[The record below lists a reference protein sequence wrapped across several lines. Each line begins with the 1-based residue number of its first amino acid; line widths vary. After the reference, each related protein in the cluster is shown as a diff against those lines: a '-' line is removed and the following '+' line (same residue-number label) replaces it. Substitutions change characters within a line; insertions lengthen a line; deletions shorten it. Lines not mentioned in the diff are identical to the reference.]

1 MKILEQP
8 IVTPTRYLWA
18 VGLDSAKFP
27 AGSILAER
35 YTVVHS
41 QVVVDSQSFRL
52 PEIPDEF
59 PDYVVAYLRLSKHL
73 LHLPRPYGLLTA
85 NYFNAGSDQEILL
98 LDNVPL
104 TKQGELLPS
113 FCSAWAGASALR
125 QVNWLWQSLHLWQS
139 LAEYGYCQSLLTPE
153 LVRVDGR
160 WIRFLELQ
168 SHPEAVNL
176 SDLGDAWLS
185 LLDGAKPNIQDRL
198 ADLFYGL
205 ARGSYSCAEAIAHL
219 DTTARQIAEQNPF
232 TIRVASATDPGRR
245 RDHNEDS
252 CYPDPNE
259 PTLIMDALQNCVAI
273 VCDGLGGHEGGE
285 VASNMAI
292 QTLCA
297 ELEPLL
303 AKIEKGEEPY
313 NPSQFMAQLEA
324 ITRLANDRI
333 VNLNDQQQRTAQRR
347 MGTTLVMTVLPRP
360 QGKPSHEIYIV
371 HVGDSRI
378 YWVTPDS
385 CRQVTLDDDVATR
398 ETTLGLNFYAYS
410 SQRVDAGALIQA
422 LGTRSSDVLVPRVQ
436 RLLLDEECLL
446 LLCSDGLSDFERVE
460 ELYSEQI
467 RPILTDRLSL
477 SVSCQNLINQG
488 NFLNGHDNITVV
500 LMRCQAS
507 AYEEV
512 NIEVQ
517 RKAARSRKFA
527 SGKTTAIAPSSPPPD
542 DQTRFEV
549 TDPKTNK
556 TSIQTTTRLQTGTT
570 GLNKDKTTDSSTAK
584 TQIAP
589 TSQTR
594 SDQGSRWFLVLWFLV
609 FFGLGFAITASQIPA
624 LRNLVIPASPAPSP
638 ASTQPPAR

>member
-18 VGLDSAKFP
+18 AGLDLAKFP
-27 AGSILAER
+27 AGSTIAER
-35 YTVVHS
+35 YTVLHS
-41 QVVVDSQSFRL
+41 QVVIDTQTFRL

-59 PDYVVAYLRLSKHL
+59 PEYVVAYLRLAKHL

-85 NYFNAGSDQEILL
+85 SCLPNAGSDANQEILL

-113 FCSAWAGASALR
+113 FTSAWAGASALR
-125 QVNWLWQSLHLWQS
+125 QINWLWQVLHLWQS
-139 LAEYGYCQSLLTPE
+139 LSEYGFCQSLLSPE
-153 LVRVDGR
+153 LVRVDGP
-160 WIRFLELQ
+160 WIRLLELQ
-168 SHPEAVNL
+168 SDSEAVSP
-176 SDLGDAWLS
+176 SDLGEAWLA
-185 LLDGAKPNIQDRL
+185 LLDGAKPSTQDRL
-198 ADLFYGL
+198 AELFYGL
-205 ARGSYSCAEAIAHL
+205 ARGSYSITAAIAHL
-219 DTTARQIAEQNPF
+219 DETARQIAEQHPWI
-232 TIRVASATDPGRR
+232 IRVASATDPGRR
-245 RDHNEDS
+245 REHNEDS
-252 CYPDPNE
+252 CYPHPNQQ
-259 PTLIMDALQNCVAI
+259 TVIMDALQNCVAI

-292 QTLCA
+292 QTLCT

-313 NPSQFMAQLEA
+313 DPSQFMARLEA
-324 ITRLANDRI
+324 IIRLANDRI

-360 QGKPSHEIYIV
+360 RGKTSHEIYIV

-378 YWVTPDS
+378 YWITPES

-446 LLCSDGLSDFERVE
+446 LLCSDGLSDFERVD
-460 ELYSEQI
+460 ELYSDQI

-477 SVSCQNLINQG
+477 SLSCQNLINQG

-517 RKAARSRKFA
+517 RKIARSRQFA

-542 DQTRFEV
+542 DQTRFEI
-549 TDPKTNK
+549 TDPKTK
-556 TSIQTTTRLQTGTT
+556 QTSIQTTTRLQTHKIK
-570 GLNKDKTTDSSTAK
+570 NTAT
-584 TQIAP
+584 TQIANQP
-589 TSQTR
+589 KSG
-594 SDQGSRWFLVLWFLV
+594 QGNKWFLILWLLV
-609 FFGLGFAITASQIPA
+609 FFVFGFAITASQIPA
-624 LRNLVIPASPAPSP
+624 LRNLVIPSSPKSPPPPSP
-638 ASTQPPAR
+638 R